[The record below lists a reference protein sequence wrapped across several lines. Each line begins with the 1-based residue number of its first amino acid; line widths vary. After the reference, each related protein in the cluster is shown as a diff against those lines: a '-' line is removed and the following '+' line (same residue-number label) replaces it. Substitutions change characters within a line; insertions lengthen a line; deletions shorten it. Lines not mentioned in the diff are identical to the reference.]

1 LLQAYIGLRNAEAA
15 QHVLDVLFAL
25 KDPALEQRLW
35 GFSNAIAEL
44 MESRRT
50 TAGAAAGP
58 AQHINLVSISKP
70 IWSYG
75 IEELPGLLPAKNG
88 PLKRIAV
95 AQLAQ
100 PGLKDA
106 ETLARKPEDD
116 LGRLV
121 RGLPLWLAETL
132 YFSKQYASIAA
143 VGVVE
148 QNHYA
153 LFPGEWT
160 TDNIRQL
167 LD

>member
-75 IEELPGLLPAKNG
+75 IEELPGLLPANVGSHSMPVGCYGIAALAGLLPAKKG
-88 PLKRIAV
+88 TLKRIAV
-95 AQLAQ
+95 ARPAHR
-100 PGLKDA
+100 GLQDA
-106 ETLARKPEDD
+106 EPLARNPEDD

-143 VGVVE
+143 V
-148 QNHYA
+148 
-153 LFPGEWT
+153 
-160 TDNIRQL
+160 
-167 LD
+167 

>member
-1 LLQAYIGLRNAEAA
+1 PDVLVRISGDLGATGNLLAIVELIAPLYDAERHGPATGINLLQAYIGLRNAEAA

-75 IEELPGLLPAKNG
+75 
-88 PLKRIAV
+88 
-95 AQLAQ
+95 
-100 PGLKDA
+100 
-106 ETLARKPEDD
+106 
-116 LGRLV
+116 
-121 RGLPLWLAETL
+121 
-132 YFSKQYASIAA
+132 
-143 VGVVE
+143 
-148 QNHYA
+148 
-153 LFPGEWT
+153 
-160 TDNIRQL
+160 
-167 LD
+167 